1 MFRFAD
7 ACRCGK
13 ETGMP
18 DSPDSK
24 LNQLLRRLP
33 DWIRR
38 DLASTDASRRARAED
53 SLHAMLLPLIAVE
66 RAAGRDDG

>member
-1 MFRFAD
+1 MTAS
-7 ACRCGK
+7 
-13 ETGMP
+13 T
-18 DSPDSK
+18 DSK
-24 LNQLLRRLP
+24 LTQLLRRLP